1 MRNHLTRR
9 PETTCL
15 KTTDKGQQ
23 TEQACCRY
31 LQQQGLKLVEKNYR
45 TRGGEIDL
53 VMRDGDTL
61 VFVEVRYRN
70 SRAYGGAVESVNYS
84 KQQRIMKTAQHYCQ
98 QHNIDQPIRIDIV
111 GMHNGEA
118 DSYEFEWLQ
127 NALQAD

>member
-1 MRNHLTRR
+1 M
-9 PETTCL
+9 

-23 TEQACCRY
+23 TEHACCRY

-53 VMRDGDTL
+53 IMRDKNTL
-61 VFVEVRYRN
+61 VFIEVRFRN

-84 KQQRIMKTAQHYCQ
+84 KQQRILKTAQHYCQ
-98 QHNIDQPIRIDIV
+98 QHSVNQPVRIDIV
-111 GMHNGEA
+111 GMQTGQSEQ
-118 DSYEFEWLQ
+118 YEFEWVK

>member
-1 MRNHLTRR
+1 MRNRLMRL

-53 VMRDGDTL
+53 IMRDQNTL

-84 KQQRIMKTAQHYCQ
+84 KQQRILKTAQHYCQ
-98 QHNIDQPIRIDIV
+98 QYNIDQPIRIDIV
-111 GMHNGEA
+111 GMQTGQGKQ
-118 DSYEFEWLQ
+118 YEFEWVK